1 MIKGRTFFKN
11 KSDLYDLKFIANY
24 YFCNII
30 SEENPIVINLESK
43 TDKGFNLVVSYNEM
57 RFTKWFNYRKSC
69 DKFQYEGDLIM
80 DILFNIKDYLKEKGI
95 TTLVYFPVENYP
107 AKLTLKTL

>member
-11 KSDLYDLKFIANY
+11 KSDLYDLKFITNY

-43 TDKGFNLVVSYNEM
+43 TDKGFNLVVSCSEM
-57 RFTKWFNYRKSC
+57 RFTKWFNYSKLC
-69 DKFQYEGDLIM
+69 DKFNYEGDLII
-80 DILFNIKDYLKEKGI
+80 DILFRIKDDLKANGI
-95 TTLVYFPVENYP
+95 TTFVCFPVENYP
-107 AKLTLKTL
+107 AKLTCFSL